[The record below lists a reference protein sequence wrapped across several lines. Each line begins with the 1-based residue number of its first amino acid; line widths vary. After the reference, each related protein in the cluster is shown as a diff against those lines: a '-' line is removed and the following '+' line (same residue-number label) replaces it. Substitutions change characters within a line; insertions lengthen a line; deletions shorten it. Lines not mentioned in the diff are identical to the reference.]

1 MQDNTPEAVIESS
14 HQGRQNALCWLRM
27 TDTAKT
33 PWIRLRG
40 VRPLLEWFTQDAISE
55 CALAVHVLPEDVLAD
70 REALAACLTDQLRNL
85 SRRKIEYL
93 ETHWQAEW
101 EKDMAGKF
109 IDLPNLQN

>member
-1 MQDNTPEAVIESS
+1 
-14 HQGRQNALCWLRM
+14 M

-55 CALAVHVLPEDVLAD
+55 CALAVHVLPDDVLAD
-70 REALAACLTDQLRNL
+70 REALAACLTEQLRHL

-93 ETHWQAEW
+93 ETHWQAAW
-101 EKDMAGKF
+101 EKDMAGQF
-109 IDLPNLQN
+109 IIGKYLSSLGPLNDVLVPKEGFEP